1 MVKPVIYMTD
11 FQPFYNTQPIAQQ
24 ILLDYTAW
32 LLATAQCAKDHVE
45 SADEAKKIF
54 KDMQTDVKRFGVVPQ
69 YVSKREL
76 DIMENVFSQ
85 QDQVFS
91 TELFPEIYEN
101 LMDNYNGVDLNGRL
115 AIYEK
120 LVLKVME
127 KWYANGAGL
136 PDDIIHATCTGY
148 LSPSPIQKLLSKK
161 GWSQVTVTHSYQMG
175 CYGAIP
181 PLRMAVGFL
190 SANSI
195 MPKTKKRVDILH
207 TEYSS
212 LHFQAINSA
221 PDQIVSMTLF
231 GDGFIKYSV
240 YIEDA
245 KHVAKSG
252 LKVLAAL
259 DTIIP
264 SSLNEM
270 SLIPGP
276 YTFEMWL
283 SKNVPLKI
291 RDEIQPF
298 VTSLCDQIGLK
309 FEDIKKDLIIALHP
323 GGPKIIDHIR
333 DQLGLTEDQ
342 VRFSKK
348 ILFEH
353 GNMVSATLPY
363 IWKEIID
370 DKTVLPGTKIVS
382 IAFGP
387 GITVAAFILEKI

>member
-1 MVKPVIYMTD
+1 MAKPVIFITD
-11 FQPFYNTQPIAQQ
+11 FQPFNNTPPIPQQ
-24 ILLDYTAW
+24 QLLDYTAW
-32 LLATAQCAKDHVE
+32 LLATAQCSKNHVE
-45 SADEAKKIF
+45 EAAEAEKIF
-54 KDMQTDVKRFGVVPQ
+54 EMCKTDVERFGVDPK
-69 YVSKREL
+69 YVNKREAN
-76 DIMENVFSQ
+76 IMENVFSQ
-85 QDQVFS
+85 EDKTF
-91 TELFPEIYEN
+91 TTDKFPEVYQNIMEN
-101 LMDNYNGVDLNGRL
+101 SFGVDLNTRL

-120 LVLKVME
+120 LVINVME
-127 KWYANGAGL
+127 NWYQQVERL

-148 LSPSPIQKLLSKK
+148 LSPSPIQTLLSNK
-161 GWSQVTVTHSYQMG
+161 GWSDITVTHSYQMG

-190 SANSI
+190 SANAI
-195 MPKTKKRVDILH
+195 MPIQKKSVDILH

-212 LHFQAINSA
+212 LHFQAINNA

-245 KHVAKSG
+245 TRRAKDG
-252 LKVLAAL
+252 LKVLAAQ
-259 DTIIP
+259 DTIIA
-264 SSLNEM
+264 SSVNEM
-270 SLIPGP
+270 TLIPGP

-291 RDEIQPF
+291 REEIHQFVTALCHQAGLDFDEIK
-298 VTSLCDQIGLK
+298 G
-309 FEDIKKDLIIALHP
+309 ELIFALHP
-323 GGPKIIDHIR
+323 GGPKIIEHIKE
-333 DQLGLTEDQ
+333 QLGLTEKQ
-342 VRFSKK
+342 IRFSKK

-370 DKTVLPGTKIVS
+370 DATVTPGTKVVS

-387 GITVAAFILEKI
+387 GITVAGFLLEKA

>member
-1 MVKPVIYMTD
+1 MGKPVIFMTD
-11 FQPFYNTQPIAQQ
+11 FQPFQHTPSIAQQ
-24 ILLDYTAW
+24 TLLDYSAW
-32 LLATAQCAKDHVE
+32 LLAAAQCSKNKVE
-45 SADEAKKIF
+45 SSKAAEKIF
-54 KDMQTDVKRFGVVPQ
+54 AESQTDMERFGVQPQ
-69 YVSKREL
+69 FVSQREINIL
-76 DIMENVFSQ
+76 ENVFSQ
-85 QDQVFS
+85 EDQSIS
-91 TELFPEIYEN
+91 TQTFPEVYGNMVEN
-101 LMDNYNGVDLNGRL
+101 SNGVDLNARL

-120 LVLKVME
+120 LVTSVME
-127 KWYANGAGL
+127 NWYVTEKDL

-148 LSPSPIQKLLSKK
+148 LSPSPIQKMLSNK
-161 GWSQVTVTHSYQMG
+161 GWPDVTVTHSYQMG

-190 SANSI
+190 SSNAV
-195 MPKTKKRVDILH
+195 MPKPKKRIDILH

-212 LHFQAINSA
+212 LHFQAINNA

-231 GDGFIKYSV
+231 GDGFMKYS
-240 YIEDA
+240 IFLEDEVRIA
-245 KHVAKSG
+245 KHG
-252 LKVLAAL
+252 LKVLAAQ

-270 SLIPGP
+270 TLIPGP

-291 RDEIQPF
+291 RDEITPF
-298 VTSLCDQIGLK
+298 VNSLCRQIGLE
-309 FEDIKKDLIIALHP
+309 FDEIKADLIFALHP

-333 DQLGLTEDQ
+333 DQLGLSEEQ
-342 VRFSKK
+342 IRFSKK

-370 DKTVLPGTKIVS
+370 DPTVLPGTKVVS

-387 GITVAAFILEKI
+387 GITVAGFILEKA

>member
-1 MVKPVIYMTD
+1 MAKPVIFMTD
-11 FQPFYNTQPIAQQ
+11 FQPFNHTLPIPQQ
-24 ILLDYTAW
+24 TLLDYTAW
-32 LLATAQCAKDHVE
+32 LLATALCSKNKIE
-45 SADEAKKIF
+45 SAAEAETIF
-54 KDMQTDVKRFGVVPQ
+54 NAMQTDMERFGVNPQ
-69 YVSKREL
+69 YVSKREVN
-76 DIMENVFSQ
+76 IMENVFSEE
-85 QDQVFS
+85 DESFS
-91 TELFPEIYEN
+91 TDLFPEVYEN
-101 LMDNYNGVDLNGRL
+101 IIENYHGVDLNSRL

-120 LVLKVME
+120 LVLDVME
-127 KWYANGAGL
+127 HWYDNADKL

-148 LSPSPIQKLLSKK
+148 LSPSPIQKLLSGK
-161 GWSQVTVTHSYQMG
+161 GWSDVTVTHSYQMG

-190 SANSI
+190 SSNSI
-195 MPKTKKRVDILH
+195 LPKRKKRIDILH

-231 GDGFIKYSV
+231 GDGFIKYSI
-240 YIEDA
+240 YLEDKEHIA
-245 KHVAKSG
+245 KEG

-264 SSLNEM
+264 ASLNEM
-270 SLIPGP
+270 TLIPGP

-291 RDEIQPF
+291 REEIVPF
-298 VTSLCDQIGLK
+298 VTALCSQIGLEFNK
-309 FEDIKKDLIIALHP
+309 IRGDLIFALHP
-323 GGPKIIDHIR
+323 GGPKIIEHIKEE
-333 DQLGLTEDQ
+333 LGLSEKQ
-342 VRFSKK
+342 IRFSKK
-348 ILFEH
+348 ILYEH

-370 DKTVLPGTKIVS
+370 DPSVPPGTKVVS

-387 GITVAAFILEKI
+387 GITVAGFILEKA